1 MNLRN
6 SVLFSL
12 PFVFFACGEP
22 DNQPDLTWHGKEEF
36 KKAFE
41 TIIEFIK
48 KSGEATIPKAI
59 ENVIKILENALD
71 DTFVNDLKK
80 FTPSKNADLFYG
92 GILLSLVQVL
102 YSGESDSDDRN
113 VNEILPKIKQT
124 ILEELDSSRKAKNE
138 NKNGLQTIKNDSFSC
153 CPVYFEDLTFSLEE
167 WLSIVSKFVEENI
180 MKQKSDQFAIF
191 KGLFNLVFVE
201 KLIDSQNKNFGF
213 LVKSFNKTTFNFDF
227 DDEFINKYQENNELG
242 DFFITVCH
250 KFISDSDWFEF
261 SVADKYKDFVQKL
274 VDGIKN
280 FDDFK
285 AFKPMEPKIQ
295 NEKCVWRFT
304 KPVPKR

>member
-124 ILEELDSSRKAKNE
+124 ILEELDSSRKTKNE

-153 CPVYFEDLTFSLEE
+153 CPVCFEDLTFSLEE
-167 WLSIVSKFVEENI
+167 WLSIVSKFVEVNI

-191 KGLFNLVFVE
+191 EGLFNLVFVE

-213 LVKSFNKTTFNFDF
+213 LVKIGDENTFIFNF
-227 DDEFINKYQENNELG
+227 DDEFINKHQGDNE
-242 DFFITVCH
+242 F
-250 KFISDSDWFEF
+250 SDSLIAFFYTFIDYSSCLEF
-261 SVADKYKDFVQKL
+261 SVADKYKDFVQKI